1 MVYRFLLLLDA
12 GTGKDKRNVGHFIIE
27 ADMLGHHAVG
37 CHAVAVVRHNYD
49 NRVSSGRGGVE
60 GFQYAVYLLGHHLGV
75 MLEGGDVVTIVFFVP
90 MGSLCHAAVTAT
102 DILYGSRNIAPVF
115 HIKVVRQFGQRSADR
130 PVGVYSCVFA
140 DESADIMRVLK
151 ICNADKRFFRRIAE
165 VGNGIL
171 AGSYIQETVIVDRK
185 FGIGEWLGYRF
196 FMFEASQ

>member
-1 MVYRFLLLLDA
+1 
-12 GTGKDKRNVGHFIIE
+12 
-27 ADMLGHHAVG
+27 
-37 CHAVAVVRHNYD
+37 
-49 NRVSSGRGGVE
+49 
-60 GFQYAVYLLGHHLGV
+60 

-115 HIKVVRQFGQRSADR
+115 HVKVVRQFGQWSADR

-151 ICNADKRFFRRIAE
+151 ICNANKRFFRRIAE

-185 FGIGEWLGYRF
+185 FGIGEWLGYRL

>member
-1 MVYRFLLLLDA
+1 MF
-12 GTGKDKRNVGHFIIE
+12 
-27 ADMLGHHAVG
+27 GHHAVG
-37 CHAVAVVRHNYD
+37 CHAVAVVRHDYD

-75 MLEGGDVVTIVFFVP
+75 MLEGGDIVTIVFFVP
-90 MGSLCHAAVTAT
+90 MGSLCHAAGTAT